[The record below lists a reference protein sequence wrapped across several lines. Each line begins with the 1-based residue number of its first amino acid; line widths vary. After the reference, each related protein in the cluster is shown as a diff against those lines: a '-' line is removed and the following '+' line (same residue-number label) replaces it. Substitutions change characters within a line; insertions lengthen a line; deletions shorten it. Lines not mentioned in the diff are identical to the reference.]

1 MNILNLCVTN
11 IIAFLVLSVCFD
23 QAYKVATKTSK
34 KDGALT
40 VLLEFMAAIIAFICI
55 PFFELKF
62 PTDIKTYLLFIGTIV
77 FFAITDRLNTT
88 VRRGI
93 EASTFN
99 MLRQIATV
107 FIMIAGVLI
116 FKESLIITKV
126 IGAILIIFSNI
137 LIFYKKEKIKVD
149 KYLGLGILANITFT
163 VAMLMEI
170 EASIYFNPAF
180 FIGMTLL
187 GPAILITLFE
197 RIKISDI
204 KEEFKI
210 GNKKAIFVTAITWG
224 LSILA
229 QVRAYNLGD
238 VTLVAPLCAL
248 TVILNVIAG
257 YMFLNEKDNI
267 SKKIIAGILI
277 TISVFLIKG

>member
-137 LIFYKKEKIKVD
+137 LIFYKKEKIKVN

>member
-23 QAYKVATKTSK
+23 QTYKVATKTSK

-170 EASIYFNPAF
+170 EASLYFNPAF